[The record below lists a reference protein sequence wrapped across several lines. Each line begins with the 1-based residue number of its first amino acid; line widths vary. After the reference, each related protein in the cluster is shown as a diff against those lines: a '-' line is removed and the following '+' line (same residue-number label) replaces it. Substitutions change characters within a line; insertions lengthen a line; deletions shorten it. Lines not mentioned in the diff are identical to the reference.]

1 MTTDRTITVQVRDV
15 YGRPMVYPACPQ
27 AVTFAAIAGTRTLSD
42 GVLHLIESLG
52 YSIRV
57 EAPRIVRAGRS

>member
-1 MTTDRTITVQVRDV
+1 
-15 YGRPMVYPACPQ
+15 
-27 AVTFAAIAGTRTLSD
+27 VTFAAIACTRTLSD

-57 EAPRIVRAGRS
+57 AAARIVRAGRS